1 MVPLDQ
7 SVLYIR
13 PLYLTSTSN
22 PLPQLKYVIAVFNQ
36 DVAIEPTLSQAL
48 SQVFGANFSSGG
60 TTPPKNGEFDGVRK
74 GRGGLSETGGHG
86 LANGRNGSQEWRPR
100 RYQSEV
106 NAMEQQI
113 QLAQSAL
120 TKK

>member
-1 MVPLDQ
+1 M
-7 SVLYIR
+7 
-13 PLYLTSTSN
+13 
-22 PLPQLKYVIAVFNQ
+22 
-36 DVAIEPTLSQAL
+36 AIEPTLSQAL

-60 TTPPKNGEFDGVRK
+60 TTPPKNG
-74 GRGGLSETGGHG
+74 GGSTASGKAAAVYLKQAATDWQTAETDLKNGDLGG
-86 LANGRNGSQEWRPR
+86 
-100 RYQSEV
+100 YQSEV